1 MAAPSGYG
9 GGYGGGARGAGSSG
23 GERPRLNLT
32 REIRRHGPGGRA
44 ACRPSVEWR
53 RRRGGQHVGGQ
64 GEKPSGATAAAVAHG
79 AAAASRVRR
88 RRQQRRLRR
97 SLALGAGSSDRPSGM
112 GRYGSGNRYG
122 ALQTGSS
129 APAPRKE
136 EFPTMA
142 AATQKKEE
150 PKHVKEARLA
160 MEKVKLEKRRL
171 AEEAHRKEQE
181 AAAAKKKAER
191 EAAEQAEAAAK
202 QKALEDAEKARVAGL
217 ESAKKLEG
225 LTGQALADAV
235 SKLPDKPNAD
245 AFATARFAKHGSD
258 VSWLKTDA
266 PALKVVAPSTEEQAS
281 LLLATQRHLA
291 SLEFPKD
298 ANGKGL
304 IQQAFKFLF
313 LCEVCDVEAYE
324 AWRDADD
331 AVSEAVPG
339 KIKALTQTTEFFA
352 YLDTIDDSDEDDEEG
367 DEEEDEE
374 DEMAP
379 APVPI

>member
-1 MAAPSGYG
+1 
-9 GGYGGGARGAGSSG
+9 
-23 GERPRLNLT
+23 
-32 REIRRHGPGGRA
+32 
-44 ACRPSVEWR
+44 
-53 RRRGGQHVGGQ
+53 
-64 GEKPSGATAAAVAHG
+64 
-79 AAAASRVRR
+79 
-88 RRQQRRLRR
+88 
-97 SLALGAGSSDRPSGM
+97 M
-112 GRYGSGNRYG
+112 G
-122 ALQTGSS
+122 
-129 APAPRKE
+129 
-136 EFPTMA
+136 
-142 AATQKKEE
+142 
-150 PKHVKEARLA
+150 
-160 MEKVKLEKRRL
+160 
-171 AEEAHRKEQE
+171 
-181 AAAAKKKAER
+181 ER
-191 EAAEQAEAAAK
+191 EAAEQAEQAAK
-202 QKALEDAEKARVAGL
+202 AKALEDAE
-217 ESAKKLEG
+217 
-225 LTGQALADAV
+225 
-235 SKLPDKPNAD
+235 
-245 AFATARFAKHGSD
+245 TARFAKHGGD

-367 DEEEDEE
+367 DEEEEQE

>member
-1 MAAPSGYG
+1 
-9 GGYGGGARGAGSSG
+9 
-23 GERPRLNLT
+23 
-32 REIRRHGPGGRA
+32 
-44 ACRPSVEWR
+44 
-53 RRRGGQHVGGQ
+53 
-64 GEKPSGATAAAVAHG
+64 
-79 AAAASRVRR
+79 
-88 RRQQRRLRR
+88 
-97 SLALGAGSSDRPSGM
+97 
-112 GRYGSGNRYG
+112 
-122 ALQTGSS
+122 
-129 APAPRKE
+129 
-136 EFPTMA
+136 MA

-225 LTGQALADAV
+225 LTGQSLADAV
-235 SKLPDKPNAD
+235 AKLPDKPNAD

-352 YLDTIDDSDEDDEEG
+352 YLDTIDESDSDEEG

-374 DEMAP
+374 EDELAP